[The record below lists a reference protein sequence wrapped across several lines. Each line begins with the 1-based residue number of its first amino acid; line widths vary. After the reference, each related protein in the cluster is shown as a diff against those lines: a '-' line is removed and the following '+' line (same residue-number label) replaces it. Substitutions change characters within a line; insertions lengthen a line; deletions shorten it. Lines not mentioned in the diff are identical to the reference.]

1 MLDAD
6 VVEIASP
13 SGIDDPTRVVPMRH
27 SNARTSVQALAGSI
41 VAIVFLLGLFGL
53 GRTAL
58 GAQSSCGEY
67 SYGFPGTRLLNDGIS
82 NSAGPFAI
90 ELPSGT
96 YDVTMRS
103 HDAHD
108 QHPGQLQHAEQWYFV
123 LDSGYTS
130 PRTPDIPD
138 DENTVSLTVPGQRI
152 DASTSITVRHNGT
165 GSINSVDVVCVG
177 FTPVPTPTTTVPS
190 ATSEPTETTQ
200 VPESIPR
207 RASDIGE
214 SASIIRPTVREA
226 TITRVQQEPQLALT
240 GASSASLFAAI
251 GIAMIGLGIGLVTR
265 ERRLQSSR

>member
-1 MLDAD
+1 
-6 VVEIASP
+6 
-13 SGIDDPTRVVPMRH
+13 MRY
-27 SNARTSVQALAGSI
+27 SIARTSVQALAGSI
-41 VAIVFLLGLFGL
+41 VTIVFLFGL
-53 GRTAL
+53 SSLGATPL

-67 SYGFPGTRLLNDGIS
+67 SFGFPGTRLLNDGIS
-82 NSAGPFAI
+82 ETAGPYTI
-90 ELPSGT
+90 ELPPGT

-108 QHPGQLQHAEQWYFV
+108 QHPGQLQNAEQWYFV

-138 DENTVSLTVPGQRI
+138 DENIVSLTVPGQRI

-177 FTPVPTPTTTVPS
+177 FTSVPTTTTTVPS
-190 ATSEPTETTQ
+190 ATSAPTETPQ
-200 VPESIPR
+200 VPETVPH

-214 SASIIRPTVREA
+214 SASIIRPTVQEA
-226 TITRVQQEPQLALT
+226 TMTRVQPEPRLALT
-240 GASSASLFAAI
+240 GASSASLFTAI
-251 GIAMIGLGIGLVTR
+251 GIAMIGLGVGLVTR